1 MSVEAVKNFITD
13 RMPLIY
19 VFMSGIGFS
28 IQTLMIKLLSE
39 RGFKGSFQCVFS
51 RGAIQFV
58 IASCFVLWN
67 RWSAKEGDEK
77 ISLFGDTNYVRLI
90 MVLRS
95 VVGYFSIA
103 FSFLSAEYISIGD
116 STVLVMMSPIV
127 AAIASF
133 FILGE
138 PWYIPEFIGTILSV
152 LGAILVAKPPFI
164 FGSDVDTGN
173 IDPKDFYLGVT
184 ISLSA
189 AVFAGFAFV
198 LVRMLGT
205 SAKMPWPNVCVVQ
218 ALGQMIL
225 SVPSLYIA
233 GQKSFFLPI
242 TLTEVGMIF
251 VVGVIG
257 AWSQIAMTLGMQ
269 REKSAAA
276 SAMRMSDVVFG
287 FIWQVLFTADDLSLL
302 SLCGAILVASSILV
316 IVIFKGKSTSPS
328 DASSSQSKLP
338 SSFTARTHEYEVVS
352 PLEVE
357 RGDDDDDT
365 KLPDEDADEEN
376 EPQGKR
382 RRLGRRSKESW
393 FRGMLDSTTKT
404 QLSKLISKSIR
415 NTLYPN
421 RKSRPSLAQSNSSRK
436 TTKEDDEELVE
447 IELQ

>member
-1 MSVEAVKNFITD
+1 MSVEAVKSFITD

-28 IQTLMIKLLSE
+28 IQTLAIKVLSE

-58 IASCFVLWN
+58 IASCFVLWD
-67 RWSAKEGDEK
+67 RRSAKEGDEK
-77 ISLFGDTNYVRLI
+77 VSLFGDTNYVRLI

-95 VVGYFSIA
+95 VAGFFSIA
-103 FSFLSAEYISIGD
+103 FSFLSAEYISVGD
-116 STVLVMMSPIV
+116 STVLVMMSPII

-184 ISLSA
+184 FGLSA
-189 AVFAGFAFV
+189 ALFAGFAFV

-205 SAKMPWPNVCVVQ
+205 SAKMPWPNVCLVQ
-218 ALGQMIL
+218 ALGQMSL

-242 TLTEVGMIF
+242 TLTEVGIIF

-287 FIWQVLFTADDLSLL
+287 FIWQVLFTADKLSLL

-316 IVIFKGKSTSPS
+316 IVIFKGKSDSPS
-328 DASSSQSKLP
+328 DASQSKLP
-338 SSFTARTHEYEVVS
+338 SSFTSRTHEYEVVS
-352 PLEVE
+352 PLEIE
-357 RGDDDDDT
+357 RGDDEDDT
-365 KLPDEDADEEN
+365 KLPDEDADEED
-376 EPQGKR
+376 ESQGKR
-382 RRLGRRSKESW
+382 RRFGRRSKGSW

-404 QLSKLISKSIR
+404 PLSKLISKSIR

-421 RKSRPSLAQSNSSRK
+421 RKSRPSLAQSDSSRK
-436 TTKEDDEELVE
+436 STKEEDDELVE